1 MLRRMLEV
9 PTLETPRLRLRG
21 WRDADLDAYG
31 AMVADVEVMRF
42 FGGDALERPAAW
54 RHIALFTGH
63 WALRGYGIWAVE
75 RREDG
80 AFVGRSGL
88 WWPEGWPGLEVGWV
102 LAREH
107 WGRGYATEAA
117 RAWLDVAFGELELDE
132 VIATILPVNAA
143 SARVA
148 ERIGMTRL
156 PERRFVHDAEHDIWS
171 ISR

>member
-1 MLRRMLEV
+1 M
-9 PTLETPRLRLRG
+9 TETILTARLRMRPF
-21 WRDADLDAYG
+21 RDE
-31 AMVADVEVMRF
+31 DVEAGFAVWSQPEVGR
-42 FGGDALERPAAW
+42 
-54 RHIALFTGH
+54 FTGGPH
-63 WALRGYGIWAVE
+63 RTREQSRELIARSRAHQERHGFAMWAVE
-75 RREDG
+75 ERDG
-80 AFVGRSGL
+80 GALIGVVGLQLLEHKG
-88 WWPEGWPGLEVGWV
+88 PEVEIGWA
-102 LAREH
+102 LAASA